1 MANQFLT
8 LLDLQKLRGG
18 DPAIGLI
25 EENMTSAPELMS
37 LMGRTINGISWTSVK
52 RTVRAGNGVSAFRNA
67 NEGSETVK
75 STYEQT
81 VASCYFVDT
90 QLAVDE
96 AVVKARV
103 SEGGELSDIL
113 ALEAGGV
120 LAERLVSIG
129 DQFYRGTTADAKGFA
144 GLLSLYDA
152 TNCEVSATGSSGSAC
167 SAWLV
172 YNNPKGVHWIWG
184 NGGGL
189 DMGTWE
195 RTRIADAAGK
205 PYYAYCNN
213 LTGYIGLAFG
223 HSRSAIRIKLI
234 TTASGKNLSDALV
247 MQALNKAPAYMKAD
261 RRNWR
266 LFANP
271 TALYTLQASRVPTV
285 GDTEVGFP
293 TEPTVSCGV
302 KIIETDSLPQTE

>member
-25 EENMTSAPELMS
+25 EENEKSAPELMS

-81 VASCYFVDT
+81 VASCYFIDT

-96 AVVKARV
+96 AIVKARV

-120 LAERLVSIG
+120 LAERLVSVG
-129 DQFYRGTTADAKGFA
+129 DQFYRGTTADDKGFA
-144 GLLSLYDA
+144 GLQSLYDA

-172 YNNPKGVHWIWG
+172 YNNPKGVHWVWG
-184 NGGGL
+184 NGNGL
-189 DMGTWE
+189 TLGTWE
-195 RTRIADAAGK
+195 RTRVVDSAGK

-213 LTGYIGLAFG
+213 LSGYIGLAFG
-223 HSRSAIRIKLI
+223 HSRSVIRIKLI

-247 MQALNKAPAYMKAD
+247 MQALNKVPAAMKAD

-266 LFANP
+266 LFANS
-271 TALYTLQASRVPTV
+271 TALYTLQLSRVPTV

-302 KIIETDSLPQTE
+302 KIIETDSLPQNE

>member
-25 EENMTSAPELMS
+25 EENEKSAPELMS

-81 VASCYFVDT
+81 VASCYFIDT

-96 AVVKARV
+96 AIVKARV

-120 LAERLVSIG
+120 LAERLVSVG

-144 GLLSLYDA
+144 GLQSLYDA

-195 RTRIADAAGK
+195 RTRITDSAGK

-223 HSRSAIRIKLI
+223 HSRSVVRIKLI

-247 MQALNKAPAYMKAD
+247 MQALNKVPAAMKAD

-266 LFANP
+266 LFANS
-271 TALYTLQASRVPTV
+271 TALYTLQLSRVPTV

-302 KIIETDSLPQTE
+302 KIIETDSLPQNE